1 MKALIIDDTKD
12 LHSYYRI
19 IVGKKIKDIDCASNE
34 LEVFQLLALNQYD
47 FILSDIHMS
56 PMSGPSILR
65 RYKEAYKSKVVLI
78 SCADN
83 IEEIAESLKCDGI
96 NVVGCVGKPIMP
108 KELYEL
114 LK

>member
-1 MKALIIDDTKD
+1 MRALIIDDTKD

-34 LEVFQLLALNQYD
+34 LEVFQLLALNKYD

-65 RYKEAYKSKVVLI
+65 KYKESYKSKVVLI

-96 NVVGCVGKPIMP
+96 NVSGYVRKPIMP